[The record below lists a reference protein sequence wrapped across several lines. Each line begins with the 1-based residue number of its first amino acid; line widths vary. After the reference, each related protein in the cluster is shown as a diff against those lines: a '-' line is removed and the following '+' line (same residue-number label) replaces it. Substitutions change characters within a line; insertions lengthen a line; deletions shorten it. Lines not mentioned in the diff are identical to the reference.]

1 MTKRHIWDMIN
12 VGRGEKL
19 MTEHLSDAR
28 AVPAPK
34 DDAAQA
40 VTEVT
45 GTVKWFDQSKGY
57 GFITPDDGSS
67 DVMLH
72 SSCLRSSG
80 LSAPDEG
87 ADIKCEAVKREKGLQ
102 AVRIIHLRS
111 NEAPH
116 PMARQDA
123 DLESHD
129 GPQRMMTVKWFSRA
143 KGYGFLQEDD
153 ETEDIFVHMETVRAG
168 GFSELTPGDRVLA
181 TTSRGP
187 KGLLAKSIAPYR
199 AH

>member
-1 MTKRHIWDMIN
+1 
-12 VGRGEKL
+12 
-19 MTEHLSDAR
+19 MTEQLSGPRSVAS
-28 AVPAPK
+28 PG
-34 DDAAQA
+34 DDAGQA
-40 VTEVT
+40 VTEIT

-80 LSAPDEG
+80 LPAPDEG
-87 ADIKCEAVKREKGLQ
+87 ADIKCEAIRREKGLQ

-111 NEAPH
+111 SERPH
-116 PMARQDA
+116 PIAERRHELA
-123 DLESHD
+123 ERE
-129 GPQRMMTVKWFSRA
+129 GPMRTMTVKWFSRA

-153 ETEDIFVHMETVRAG
+153 SSEDVFIHMETVRAG
-168 GFSELTPGDRVLA
+168 GFSELTAGERVMA
-181 TTSRGP
+181 SASRGP
-187 KGLLAKSIAPYR
+187 KGLLAKSVAPHR